1 MQVLRTKPSGR
12 SRPRPGRS
20 KLILKAGSWRPNKFR
35 VKPKLLANK
44 RQIVASLLIVA
55 GGILCTGVLGTYSWM
70 YWKQR
75 SLLKQW
81 NEQLAARRS
90 MTKLWIPRIKL
101 EDVVLEG
108 VGAQSLLLGP
118 GHMKNTVEPGL
129 PGNAVI
135 AGHRDTFF
143 RKLHKLR
150 PGDDVYVLR
159 DGHQLRYKV
168 TTRKIVQPNDLSV
181 LRSSDKAQLT
191 LITCYPT
198 HAIGLA
204 PERLV
209 VVATMPEV
217 RTGEGAHSTPSPQ
230 SVAQGKLRASVVP
243 VGGAIPASP
252 VK

>member
-20 KLILKAGSWRPNKFR
+20 KLILKAGSWRPNEFLI
-35 VKPKLLANK
+35 KPKLLANR
-44 RQIVASLLIVA
+44 RQILAYLLIVA
-55 GGILCTGVLGTYSWM
+55 GGVLCSGVLGTYSWM

-81 NEQLAARRS
+81 NEQLTARAG

-108 VGAQSLLLGP
+108 VGSDSLLLGP
-118 GHMKNTVEPGL
+118 GHMENSVEPGM

-150 PGDDVYVLR
+150 PGDDIYVVR
-159 DGHQLRYKV
+159 DGHRFRYRV
-168 TTRKIVQPNDLSV
+168 SARKIVQPNDLSV
-181 LRSSDKAQLT
+181 LKSSDKAELT

-198 HAIGLA
+198 HAIGPA

-209 VVATMPEV
+209 VVATMPWV
-217 RTGEGAHSTPSPQ
+217 RAGEGA
-230 SVAQGKLRASVVP
+230 RAAIGP
-243 VGGAIPASP
+243 IGGAIPASP

>member
-1 MQVLRTKPSGR
+1 M
-12 SRPRPGRS
+12 
-20 KLILKAGSWRPNKFR
+20 
-35 VKPKLLANK
+35 LLANK
-44 RQIVASLLIVA
+44 RQFVAYLLIVA
-55 GGILCTGVLGTYSWM
+55 GGVLCTGVLGTYSWM

-75 SLLKQW
+75 SLLKAWDDQIATRQ
-81 NEQLAARRS
+81 N

-108 VGAQSLLLGP
+108 VGADSLLLGP
-118 GHMKNTVEPGL
+118 GHMQNSVEPGL

-168 TTRKIVQPNDLSV
+168 TARKIVAANDLSV
-181 LRSSDKAQLT
+181 LKSSDQPELT

-198 HAIGLA
+198 HAIGPA
-204 PERLV
+204 PKRLV
-209 VVATMPEV
+209 VVATMPQV
-217 RTGEGAHSTPSPQ
+217 RTGEGA
-230 SVAQGKLRASVVP
+230 RASMVP
-243 VGGAIPASP
+243 LGGAIPASP

>member
-12 SRPRPGRS
+12 SRPRLGRS
-20 KLILKAGSWRPNKFR
+20 KLILKAGSWRPNEFR
-35 VKPKLLANK
+35 VQPKLLANK

-81 NEQLAARRS
+81 NEELAARRS

-118 GHMKNTVEPGL
+118 GHMESSVEPGL

-168 TTRKIVQPNDLSV
+168 TARKIVQPDDLSV
-181 LRSSDKAQLT
+181 LRSSEKTQLT

-198 HAIGLA
+198 HAIGPA

-209 VVATMPEV
+209 VFATLLP
-217 RTGEGAHSTPSPQ
+217 TQAGGA
-230 SVAQGKLRASVVP
+230 ARASTTALS
-243 VGGAIPASP
+243 GAMPASP

>member
-1 MQVLRTKPSGR
+1 
-12 SRPRPGRS
+12 
-20 KLILKAGSWRPNKFR
+20 
-35 VKPKLLANK
+35 LLANK
-44 RQIVASLLIVA
+44 RQMVAYLLIVA
-55 GGILCTGVLGTYSWM
+55 GGVLCTGVLGTYSWM

-75 SLLKQW
+75 ALLREWSNQVATR
-81 NEQLAARRS
+81 QS

-108 VGAQSLLLGP
+108 VGAESLLLGP
-118 GHMKNTVEPGL
+118 GHMENSVEPGV

-159 DGHQLRYKV
+159 DGHRFRYRV
-168 TTRKIVQPNDLSV
+168 TARKIVQPTDLSV
-181 LRSSDKAQLT
+181 LKSSDKTQLT

-198 HAIGLA
+198 HAIGPA

-209 VVATMPEV
+209 VVATMSA
-217 RTGEGAHSTPSPQ
+217 TLAGGAARPSANP
-230 SVAQGKLRASVVP
+230 L
-243 VGGAIPASP
+243 GGAIPASP

>member
-20 KLILKAGSWRPNKFR
+20 KLILKAGSWRPNEFL

-44 RQIVASLLIVA
+44 RQIVAYLLIVT

-70 YWKQR
+70 YWKQH
-75 SLLKQW
+75 SLLMQW
-81 NEQLAARRS
+81 NERVATRDS

-108 VGAQSLLLGP
+108 VGAESLLLGP
-118 GHMKNTVEPGL
+118 GHMENSVEPGL

-168 TTRKIVQPNDLSV
+168 TARKIVEPNDLSV
-181 LRSSDKAQLT
+181 LKSSDKPEIT

-198 HAIGLA
+198 HAIGPA
-204 PERLV
+204 PKRLV
-209 VVATMPEV
+209 VVATMPQV
-217 RTGEGAHSTPSPQ
+217 RTGEGA
-230 SVAQGKLRASVVP
+230 RASMVP
-243 VGGAIPASP
+243 LGGAIPASP

>member
-1 MQVLRTKPSGR
+1 MQVLRTKPSGKR
-12 SRPRPGRS
+12 RPRPGRS
-20 KLILKAGSWRPNKFR
+20 KLILKAGSWRPNEFLIQ
-35 VKPKLLANK
+35 PKLLANK
-44 RQIVASLLIVA
+44 RQVVAYLLIVV

-81 NEQLAARRS
+81 NEQLAARGS

-108 VGAQSLLLGP
+108 VGSDALLLGP
-118 GHMKNTVEPGL
+118 GHMEGSVEPGL

-159 DGHQLRYKV
+159 DGHRFRYRV
-168 TTRKIVQPNDLSV
+168 TARKIVQPNDLSV
-181 LRSSDKAQLT
+181 LRSSEKSQLT

-198 HAIGLA
+198 HAIGPA

-217 RTGEGAHSTPSPQ
+217 RTGEGA
-230 SVAQGKLRASVVP
+230 RASMVP
-243 VGGAIPASP
+243 IGGAIPASP

>member
-1 MQVLRTKPSGR
+1 MFMQVLRTKPSGR

-20 KLILKAGSWRPNKFR
+20 KLILKAGSWRPNEFFI
-35 VKPKLLANK
+35 KPKLLANK
-44 RQIVASLLIVA
+44 RQLVAYLLIVT
-55 GGILCTGVLGTYSWM
+55 GGVLCTGVLATYSWM

-75 SLLKQW
+75 SLLKEW
-81 NEQLAARRS
+81 NNQLATRQS

-108 VGAQSLLLGP
+108 VASDSLLLGP
-118 GHMKNTVEPGL
+118 GHMKNSVEPGL

-143 RKLHKLR
+143 RKLHRLR

-159 DGHQLRYKV
+159 DGHRFRYRV
-168 TTRKIVQPNDLSV
+168 TARKIVQPNDLSV

-198 HAIGLA
+198 HAIGPA

-209 VVATMPEV
+209 VVATMPTTEA
-217 RTGEGAHSTPSPQ
+217 GGA
-230 SVAQGKLRASVVP
+230 ARASTSP
-243 VGGAIPASP
+243 LSGAIPASP

>member
-1 MQVLRTKPSGR
+1 MQVLRTKSSGR
-12 SRPRPGRS
+12 SRRRPGRS
-20 KLILKAGSWRPNKFR
+20 KLILKAGSWRPNEFLI
-35 VKPKLLANK
+35 KPKLLANK
-44 RQIVASLLIVA
+44 RQIVSYLLIVA

-75 SLLKQW
+75 SLLKEW
-81 NEQLAARRS
+81 NDQLATRQS
-90 MTKLWIPRIKL
+90 MTKLWIPRIRL

-108 VGAQSLLLGP
+108 VGSDSLLLGP
-118 GHMKNTVEPGL
+118 GHMQTSVEPGL

-159 DGHQLRYKV
+159 DGRRFRYRV
-168 TTRKIVQPNDLSV
+168 TARKIVQPTDLSV
-181 LRSSDKAQLT
+181 LKSSGKTQLT

-198 HAIGLA
+198 HAIGPA

-209 VVATMPEV
+209 VVATMP
-217 RTGEGAHSTPSPQ
+217 S
-230 SVAQGKLRASVVP
+230 AQAGGTARASTSLLS
-243 VGGAIPASP
+243 GIIPASP

>member
-1 MQVLRTKPSGR
+1 MFMQVLRTKPSGR

-20 KLILKAGSWRPNKFR
+20 KLILKAGSWRPNEFLI
-35 VKPKLLANK
+35 KPKLLANK
-44 RQIVASLLIVA
+44 RQAIAYLLIVV
-55 GGILCTGVLGTYSWM
+55 GGVLCTGVLGTYSWM

-81 NEQLAARRS
+81 NEQLAARGS
-90 MTKLWIPRIKL
+90 MTKLWIPRIRL

-108 VGAQSLLLGP
+108 VTAESLLLGP
-118 GHMKNTVEPGL
+118 GHMENSVEPGL

-159 DGHQLRYKV
+159 DGQRFRYRV
-168 TTRKIVQPNDLSV
+168 TARKIVQPNDLSV
-181 LRSSDKAQLT
+181 LKSSDKAQLT

-198 HAIGLA
+198 HAIGPA

-209 VVATMPEV
+209 VVATMP
-217 RTGEGAHSTPSPQ
+217 TSQAGGA
-230 SVAQGKLRASVVP
+230 ARASASVL
-243 VGGAIPASP
+243 GGAIPSSP

>member
-1 MQVLRTKPSGR
+1 
-12 SRPRPGRS
+12 
-20 KLILKAGSWRPNKFR
+20 
-35 VKPKLLANK
+35 
-44 RQIVASLLIVA
+44 
-55 GGILCTGVLGTYSWM
+55 M

-75 SLLKQW
+75 SLLNQW
-81 NEQLAARRS
+81 NDQLATRQS

-108 VGAQSLLLGP
+108 VGADSLLLGP
-118 GHMKNTVEPGL
+118 GHMENSVEPGL

-143 RKLHKLR
+143 RKLHRLR

-159 DGHQLRYKV
+159 DGRRFRYRV
-168 TTRKIVQPNDLSV
+168 TARKIVQPNDLSV

-198 HAIGLA
+198 HAIGPA

-209 VVATMPEV
+209 VVATMP
-217 RTGEGAHSTPSPQ
+217 TSQAGGA
-230 SVAQGKLRASVVP
+230 ARASTSP
-243 VGGAIPASP
+243 LSGAIPASP

>member
-12 SRPRPGRS
+12 SRPRQGRS
-20 KLILKAGSWRPNKFR
+20 KLILKAGSWRPNEFLI
-35 VKPKLLANK
+35 KPKLLANK
-44 RQIVASLLIVA
+44 RQVVAYLLIVA
-55 GGILCTGVLGTYSWM
+55 GGVLCSGVLGTYSWM

-81 NEQLAARRS
+81 NEQLAARES
-90 MTKLWIPRIKL
+90 MTKLLIPRIKL

-108 VGAQSLLLGP
+108 VGADSLLLGP
-118 GHMKNTVEPGL
+118 GHMEGSVEPGL

-150 PGDDVYVLR
+150 TGDDVYVLR
-159 DGHQLRYKV
+159 DGHRFRYRV
-168 TTRKIVQPNDLSV
+168 TARKIVQPNDLSV
-181 LRSSDKAQLT
+181 LRSSEKSQLT

-198 HAIGLA
+198 HAIGPA

-209 VVATMPEV
+209 VVAIMREA
-217 RTGEGAHSTPSPQ
+217 RAGNSTAAPQ
-230 SVAQGKLRASVVP
+230 SVAQRGLPASMIP
-243 VGGAIPASP
+243 TSGAIPASP

>member
-12 SRPRPGRS
+12 SRPRQGRS
-20 KLILKAGSWRPNKFR
+20 KLILKAGSWRPNEFPI
-35 VKPKLLANK
+35 KPELLANK
-44 RQIVASLLIVA
+44 RQIVAYLLIVV
-55 GGILCTGVLGTYSWM
+55 GGILCTGVLCTYSWM

-75 SLLKQW
+75 SLLKEW
-81 NEQLAARRS
+81 NDQLAARGS

-108 VGAQSLLLGP
+108 VGSDALLLGP
-118 GHMKNTVEPGL
+118 GHMESSVEPGL

-159 DGHQLRYKV
+159 DGHRFRYRV
-168 TTRKIVQPNDLSV
+168 TARKIVQPNDLSV
-181 LRSSDKAQLT
+181 LRSSDKSELT

-198 HAIGLA
+198 HAIGPA

-209 VVATMPEV
+209 VVATMP
-217 RTGEGAHSTPSPQ
+217 TTP
-230 SVAQGKLRASVVP
+230 AGGTARASASALS
-243 VGGAIPASP
+243 GAIPASP

>member
-12 SRPRPGRS
+12 SRPRPDRS
-20 KLILKAGSWRPNKFR
+20 KLILKAGSWRPHESLI
-35 VKPKLLANK
+35 KPKLLANK
-44 RQIVASLLIVA
+44 RQTIAWLLIIT
-55 GGILCTGVLGTYSWM
+55 GGILCAGVLGTYSWM

-75 SLLKQW
+75 SLLKEW
-81 NEQLAARRS
+81 NDQLAARAS

-108 VGAQSLLLGP
+108 VGAESLLLGP
-118 GHMKNTVEPGL
+118 GHMQNSVEPGQ

-143 RKLHKLR
+143 HKLHKLR

-159 DGHQLRYKV
+159 DGHRLRYVV
-168 TTRKIVQPNDLSV
+168 TARKIVQPDDLSV
-181 LRSSDKAQLT
+181 LKSSSKPELT

-198 HAIGLA
+198 HAIGPA
-204 PERLV
+204 PERLI
-209 VVATMPEV
+209 VVATMVPTQAGGSAPESASALS
-217 RTGEGAHSTPSPQ
+217 GA
-230 SVAQGKLRASVVP
+230 RA
-243 VGGAIPASP
+243 ASP

>member
-1 MQVLRTKPSGR
+1 MFMQVLRTKPSGR
-12 SRPRPGRS
+12 SRSRAGRS
-20 KLILKAGSWRPNKFR
+20 KLILKAGSWRPNESLT
-35 VKPKLLANK
+35 KPKLLANK
-44 RQIVASLLIVA
+44 RQVLAYLLIIT
-55 GGILCTGVLGTYSWM
+55 GGILCSGVLGTYSWM

-75 SLLKQW
+75 SLLNQW
-81 NEQLAARRS
+81 NDQLATRQS

-108 VGAQSLLLGP
+108 VGADSLLLGP
-118 GHMKNTVEPGL
+118 GHMENSVEPGL

-143 RKLHKLR
+143 RKLHRLR

-159 DGHQLRYKV
+159 DGRRFRYRV
-168 TTRKIVQPNDLSV
+168 TARKIVQPNDLSV

-198 HAIGLA
+198 HAIGPA

-209 VVATMPEV
+209 VVATMP
-217 RTGEGAHSTPSPQ
+217 TSQAGGA
-230 SVAQGKLRASVVP
+230 ARASTSP
-243 VGGAIPASP
+243 LSGAIPASP

>member
-12 SRPRPGRS
+12 SRPRQGRS
-20 KLILKAGSWRPNKFR
+20 KLILKAGSWRPNEFLI
-35 VKPKLLANK
+35 KPKLLANK
-44 RQIVASLLIVA
+44 RQIVAYLLIVT

-70 YWKQR
+70 YWKQH
-75 SLLKQW
+75 SLLMQW
-81 NEQLAARRS
+81 NERVATRDS

-108 VGAQSLLLGP
+108 VGAESLLLGP
-118 GHMKNTVEPGL
+118 GHMENSVEPGL

-168 TTRKIVQPNDLSV
+168 TARKIVEPNDLSV
-181 LRSSDKAQLT
+181 LKSSDKPEIT

-198 HAIGLA
+198 HAIGPA
-204 PERLV
+204 PKRLV
-209 VVATMPEV
+209 VVATMPQV
-217 RTGEGAHSTPSPQ
+217 RTGEGA
-230 SVAQGKLRASVVP
+230 RASMVP
-243 VGGAIPASP
+243 LGGAIPASP

>member
-1 MQVLRTKPSGR
+1 M
-12 SRPRPGRS
+12 
-20 KLILKAGSWRPNKFR
+20 
-35 VKPKLLANK
+35 LLANK
-44 RQIVASLLIVA
+44 RQFVAYLLIVA
-55 GGILCTGVLGTYSWM
+55 GGVLCTGVLGTYSWM

-75 SLLKQW
+75 SLLKAWDDQIATRQ
-81 NEQLAARRS
+81 N

-108 VGAQSLLLGP
+108 VGADSLLLGP
-118 GHMKNTVEPGL
+118 GHMQNSVEPGL

-168 TTRKIVQPNDLSV
+168 TARKIVPANDLSV
-181 LRSSDKAQLT
+181 LKSSDQPELT

-198 HAIGLA
+198 HAIGPA
-204 PERLV
+204 PKRLV
-209 VVATMPEV
+209 VVATMPQVTMPQV
-217 RTGEGAHSTPSPQ
+217 RTGEGA
-230 SVAQGKLRASVVP
+230 RASMVP
-243 VGGAIPASP
+243 LGGAIPASP

>member
-1 MQVLRTKPSGR
+1 MQVLRTNSSGR

-20 KLILKAGSWRPNKFR
+20 KLILKAGSWRPNDFLI
-35 VKPKLLANK
+35 KPKFLANK
-44 RQIVASLLIVA
+44 RQIVAYLLIAA

-75 SLLKQW
+75 SLLKAW
-81 NEQLAARRS
+81 NDQVATRQS

-108 VGAQSLLLGP
+108 VGAESLLLGP
-118 GHMKNTVEPGL
+118 GHMENSVEPGMS
-129 PGNAVI
+129 GNAVI

-168 TTRKIVQPNDLSV
+168 TVRKIVQPTDLSV
-181 LRSSDKAQLT
+181 LKSSDKTQLT

-198 HAIGLA
+198 HAIGPA
-204 PERLV
+204 PQRLV
-209 VVATMPEV
+209 VVANMAP
-217 RTGEGAHSTPSPQ
+217 GQAGGA
-230 SVAQGKLRASVVP
+230 ARASTIALT
-243 VGGAIPASP
+243 GAIPASP

>member
-1 MQVLRTKPSGR
+1 MFMQVLRTKPSGKR
-12 SRPRPGRS
+12 RPRPSRS
-20 KLILKAGSWRPNKFR
+20 KLILKAGSWRPNEFLI
-35 VKPKLLANK
+35 KPKLLANK
-44 RQIVASLLIVA
+44 RQIVAYLLIVA

-75 SLLKQW
+75 SLLREW
-81 NEQLAARRS
+81 NDQLATRHS

-108 VGAQSLLLGP
+108 VGSDALLLGP
-118 GHMKNTVEPGL
+118 GHMESSVEPGL

-159 DGHQLRYKV
+159 DGHRFRYRV
-168 TTRKIVQPNDLSV
+168 TARKIVQPNDLSV
-181 LRSSDKAQLT
+181 LRSSDKSELT

-198 HAIGLA
+198 HAIGPA

-209 VVATMPEV
+209 VVATMPQV
-217 RTGEGAHSTPSPQ
+217 RTGESA
-230 SVAQGKLRASVVP
+230 RASMVP
-243 VGGAIPASP
+243 MGGAIPASP